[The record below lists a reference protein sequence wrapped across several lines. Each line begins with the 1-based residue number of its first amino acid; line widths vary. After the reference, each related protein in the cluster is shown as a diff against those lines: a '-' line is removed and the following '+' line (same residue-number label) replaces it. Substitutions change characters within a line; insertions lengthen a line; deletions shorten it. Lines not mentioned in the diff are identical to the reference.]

1 MDHERKPL
9 KIIPLGSLGGISFE
23 ISSLKD
29 PHDLRLVTRSLLCKG
44 EVMHFSSR
52 RYLFEIPLGI
62 IMTEYSEFMPVDPYQ
77 SSPWLRKPR
86 NVRSSASSVVDIALK
101 RNALPDYK
109 LLIVQVAL
117 DTRCWMLKRKD
128 VTPVMDVCAGRY
140 IRCIARVLIIG
151 GVLLLGY

>member
-1 MDHERKPL
+1 MYSAKDHRRKPL
-9 KIIPLGSLGGISFE
+9 KIIPLRSLGGISFE

-77 SSPWLRKPR
+77 S
-86 NVRSSASSVVDIALK
+86 VRSSASSVVDIALK